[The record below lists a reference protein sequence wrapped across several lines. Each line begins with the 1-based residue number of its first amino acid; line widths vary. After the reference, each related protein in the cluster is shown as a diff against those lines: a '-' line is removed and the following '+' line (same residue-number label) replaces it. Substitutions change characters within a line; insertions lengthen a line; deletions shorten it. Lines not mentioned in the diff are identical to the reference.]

1 MLTIEK
7 DSKAEEICIHGT
19 PESLRELAKK
29 LWVIA
34 EKSETQGKHHE
45 RITTAK
51 GSDPELS
58 TQLQGKAGEYSVIN
72 TLAICGRDK

>member
-7 DSKAEEICIHGT
+7 DSKAEEVCIHGT

-34 EKSETQGKHHE
+34 EKSESIGKCQE
-45 RITTAK
+45 QLTTEMGA
-51 GSDPELS
+51 DPELS
-58 TQLQGKAGEYSVIN
+58 TKLQGEAGKYSVIN
-72 TLAICGRDK
+72 KLTICGRAT